1 MITLS
6 HVVRKR
12 STMRL
17 PTSGGGTRPAS
28 AGVNSNPFLLLGR
41 QEKGGLYFGSRRL
54 ETAIGA
60 ADAGR
65 PAVMAEL
72 DRGEAGRGFLVEVDA
87 EARLGG
93 WPQVAVAHHRSAG
106 EDLVRGVVV
115 SVRLLVAEGGRGH
128 VDGQV
133 GGHTDGRDVARRV
146 ERGAHA
152 QQFGERHQLAGG
164 GEAADR
170 RR

>member
-65 PAVMAEL
+65 PAVVAEL
-72 DRGEAGRGFLVEVDA
+72 DRGEAGRGLLVEGDA

-93 WPQVAVAHHRSAG
+93 GAQVALVPPPHSAPGTPPAPRAAGHNARARSRPRGTTAG
-106 EDLVRGVVV
+106 TVRAPW
-115 SVRLLVAEGGRGH
+115 R
-128 VDGQV
+128 
-133 GGHTDGRDVARRV
+133 ARSP
-146 ERGAHA
+146 A
-152 QQFGERHQLAGG
+152 LA
-164 GEAADR
+164 
-170 RR
+170 